1 MKEKKQRKTNAE
13 QLLIVEKLRPIDD
26 GFFEV
31 MMEDPDTCEE
41 LLQIFMEKADLKI
54 RKDTVTVNRSE
65 PGDRFEHVQEVYIIY
80 VSNFDV
86 LQNGRTISHAEM
98 ICKETGES
106 LQDGLHEIYVTTT
119 GKEDNK
125 IARLMKEFL
134 NPDMNNPEFPKTSRR
149 VQAMKHDPKEVAIV
163 CKAIEEYADKR
174 AIEMAIETA
183 IETYLECGISRDIIA
198 QKIKNR
204 FALSDDQIAAYLKTE

>member
-174 AIEMAIETA
+174 AIETA
-183 IETYLECGISRDIIA
+183 IETYQECGISRDIIA

>member
-106 LQDGLHEIYVTTT
+106 LQDGLYEIYVTTT

-174 AIEMAIETA
+174 AIETA
-183 IETYLECGISRDIIA
+183 IETYQECGISRDMIA

>member
-13 QLLIVEKLRPIDD
+13 QLLIVEKLRLIDD
-26 GFFEV
+26 VFFEV

-174 AIEMAIETA
+174 AIETA
-183 IETYLECGISRDIIA
+183 IETYQECGISRDIIA